1 MNTPRTYIAIDL
13 KSFYASVECVERGL
27 DPLTTNLVVA
37 DVSRTDKTICLAVS
51 PSLKKYGLS
60 GRSRLFEVRQVL
72 SDIEKRTGQQI
83 PYITAPPRMALYM
96 QYSGRIYSI
105 YLQYVSADDIHVYSI
120 DECFLDISDYLDLY
134 RMDARALT
142 KAILLDVLKA
152 TGITATAGIGTNLY
166 LCKIA
171 MDIMAKHT
179 EADADGVRIGEPD
192 EESYKYLLWD
202 HRPIT
207 DFWRM
212 GRGTAKTLEKRQIF
226 TMGDLARASID
237 QEDWLYKT
245 FGIDA
250 EILIDHAWGLEPCTM
265 ADIKHYHPQS
275 NSLGSGQVLSCPY
288 PYEKARII
296 VREMADELILQ
307 LAAEDLSADSV
318 TLHIGYD
325 RSSLTNTRYQGSI
338 HIDHYGRAVP
348 KPAHGTVRLKSPTSS
363 AGKILPSV
371 LALYD
376 QIVDPRL
383 MIRRVT
389 LTANRVSDDTYT
401 QFDLFS
407 DPEKLEKEKRLQ
419 HTILEVKKK
428 YGKNAL
434 LKGTSLQ
441 DGATTIER
449 NGQIGGHRA

>member
-179 EADADGVRIGEPD
+179 EADADGVRIGELD

-212 GRGTAKTLEKRQIF
+212 GRGTAKALEKRQIF

-265 ADIKHYHPQS
+265 ADIKHYRPQS

-296 VREMADELILQ
+296 VREMTDELILQ
-307 LAAEDLSADSV
+307 LAAEDLAADSV

-325 RSSLTNTRYQGSI
+325 RSSLTNTKYQGSI

>member
-1 MNTPRTYIAIDL
+1 
-13 KSFYASVECVERGL
+13 
-27 DPLTTNLVVA
+27 
-37 DVSRTDKTICLAVS
+37 
-51 PSLKKYGLS
+51 
-60 GRSRLFEVRQVL
+60 
-72 SDIEKRTGQQI
+72 
-83 PYITAPPRMALYM
+83 
-96 QYSGRIYSI
+96 
-105 YLQYVSADDIHVYSI
+105 
-120 DECFLDISDYLDLY
+120 
-134 RMDARALT
+134 
-142 KAILLDVLKA
+142 
-152 TGITATAGIGTNLY
+152 
-166 LCKIA
+166 
-171 MDIMAKHT
+171 
-179 EADADGVRIGEPD
+179 
-192 EESYKYLLWD
+192 
-202 HRPIT
+202 
-207 DFWRM
+207 
-212 GRGTAKTLEKRQIF
+212 
-226 TMGDLARASID
+226 
-237 QEDWLYKT
+237 
-245 FGIDA
+245 
-250 EILIDHAWGLEPCTM
+250 
-265 ADIKHYHPQS
+265 
-275 NSLGSGQVLSCPY
+275 
-288 PYEKARII
+288 
-296 VREMADELILQ
+296 MADELILQ
-307 LAAEDLSADSV
+307 LAAEDLAADSV

-325 RSSLTNTRYQGSI
+325 RSSLTNTKYQGSI